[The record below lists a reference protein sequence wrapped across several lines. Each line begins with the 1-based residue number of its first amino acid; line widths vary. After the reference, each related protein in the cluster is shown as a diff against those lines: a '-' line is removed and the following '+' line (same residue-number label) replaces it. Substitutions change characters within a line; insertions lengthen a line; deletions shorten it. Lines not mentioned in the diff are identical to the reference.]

1 VKVAGKE
8 EDTGVECVSDSDTM
22 IEPDHA
28 MAGLPYPERKLTKF
42 LIMFDNSNLLY
53 FPGQFLSGRVI
64 VELQDEMAI
73 TGLLFHVCG
82 EAVVNVS
89 ANRRDRQTDKENY
102 IDFRLRLLGEPGGVP
117 VLLSPGIHSF
127 PFKLGLPMGLPS
139 TFLGKHGWVQYYCKT
154 ALKESS
160 GLAHKNQQVFIV
172 MNPIDLNQEPAILAQ
187 PFHCEIEHRLG
198 MTCLTTG
205 PVTCRVRLD
214 RGGYVPGEAINIW
227 ATIDNQSKVTI
238 KGTRGSLTETIQYI
252 TKNKV
257 METES
262 RELAA
267 VSRGKIRAGQT
278 DDWKSE
284 QLFVP
289 PLPPTNLRGCH
300 MIRIQYDVFFIVT
313 PSNFEK
319 PIKLQLP
326 ILLATYPLRNEDG
339 TMRRKAKVEYP
350 TTLPIF
356 RPWLDEK
363 NL

>member
-1 VKVAGKE
+1 VCKLRIV
-8 EDTGVECVSDSDTM
+8 M
-22 IEPDHA
+22 EPDLT
-28 MAGLPYPERKLTKF
+28 MAGMPYVERKLTKF

-89 ANRRDRQTDKENY
+89 ANRTDRQTDKENY
-102 IDFRLRLLGEPGGVP
+102 IDFRLRLLGEPGTKETNTLGGDGNHGGVP

-127 PFKLGLPMGLPS
+127 PFKLGLPVGLPS

-154 ALKESS
+154 ALKEAS

-187 PFHCEIEHRLG
+187 PFHCEIEHKLG
-198 MTCLTTG
+198 MTCMTTG

-252 TKNKV
+252 TKKQSDGDRISG
-257 METES
+257 TCGCIP
-262 RELAA
+262 
-267 VSRGKIRAGQT
+267 GKDQSWR
-278 DDWKSE
+278 D
-284 QLFVP
+284 
-289 PLPPTNLRGCH
+289 R
-300 MIRIQYDVFFIVT
+300 
-313 PSNFEK
+313 
-319 PIKLQLP
+319 
-326 ILLATYPLRNEDG
+326 
-339 TMRRKAKVEYP
+339 
-350 TTLPIF
+350 
-356 RPWLDEK
+356 
-363 NL
+363 